1 MGRQGCQVNVFMG
14 TDLEG
19 VAGVVSF
26 TDQAYSEGSYYD
38 AAKRLPREALFSH
51 SPALALLSVV

>member
-1 MGRQGCQVNVFMG
+1 MNVFMG